1 MSKKI
6 WYIYYLLIISY
17 DISKY
22 ILSGYWRRYA
32 FEWSNIQLK
41 VWMIF
46 SYVSSRS
53 GQSSVLKRV
62 ILQKNI
68 YEMKRLYFKSP
79 IVYYFEFHYYK
90 DKFFDEM
97 NRYRNIFLKKISNF
111 LVKLFLFVHNNPE
124 PDIEL
129 RIKSVRAW
137 KLDQTLWHNNTYLVH
152 LVVRSASINVRWDQI
167 TKKRPKIVV
176 ILFGHDQFE
185 KFNNR

>member
-1 MSKKI
+1 MVKYTVESLNDFFLCKLEVWTIICFEESYFAKEHLWNEAVI
-6 WYIYYLLIISY
+6 FQITNCLLF
-17 DISKY
+17 
-22 ILSGYWRRYA
+22 W
-32 FEWSNIQLK
+32 N
-41 VWMIF
+41 
-46 SYVSSRS
+46 
-53 GQSSVLKRV
+53 
-62 ILQKNI
+62 
-68 YEMKRLYFKSP
+68 
-79 IVYYFEFHYYK
+79 
-90 DKFFDEM
+90 KFFDEM